1 MAIYERYIKNVIQEF
16 VDVCSIANVSVFIL
30 ALENFG
36 FYIHGRSAH
45 GFADTDMQTMLGQL
59 QREEEDLCGHR
70 GLLPGSD
77 QQTFQMAIPMQ
88 LRSYYR
94 KVMAPLSSVSSI

>member
-1 MAIYERYIKNVIQEF
+1 MKNVIQEF
-16 VDVCSIANVSVFIL
+16 VDICSMANVSVFIL

-59 QREEEDLCGHR
+59 QREEDDLCGHR

-77 QQTFQMAIPMQ
+77 HQTFQMAIPMQ
-88 LRSYYR
+88 LRLYYR
-94 KVMAPLSSVSSI
+94 KVMTPLGSVSII